1 MEGGGRVGGGGG
13 VVGQDLNFLFVRI
26 SVRAHECLL
35 ACCVL
40 RDTEG

>member
-1 MEGGGRVGGGGG
+1 MEGGGRVGVG
-13 VVGQDLNFLFVRI
+13 GQDLSFLFVPI